1 MCYPSMKN
9 VFLFSD
15 LTAEHGFELF
25 GDPGPVDVLGRVR
38 GQEVDANAPLRQVK
52 VIGDQSGKKFPAM
65 VLRITMLSYLYS
77 ILAL

>member
-1 MCYPSMKN
+1 MN

-25 GDPGPVDVLGRVR
+25 GDPGSVDVLGRVR

-52 VIGDQSGKKFPAM
+52 VIGHQSGKKFPEM
-65 VLRITMLSYLYS
+65 
-77 ILAL
+77 IL